1 MMGCAKNSGQLVCL
15 NHVQP
20 DLGGPQ
26 SLEAQVEAA
35 SRSAAHLAKS
45 TGQYVL
51 EKAAAI

>member
-1 MMGCAKNSGQLVCL
+1 MFSQTLAARK
-15 NHVQP
+15 
-20 DLGGPQ
+20 
-26 SLEAQVEAA
+26 EAQVEAA